1 MKRLGAILI
10 VLVAGLALSFSAWA
24 EIKKAKGSIELS
36 DAAGDSKGEFDVV
49 KLSIASD
56 GKQLKFDVTLREPP
70 GNFAD
75 SVIAVYFDT
84 DNDPQTGA
92 KMYFLDDKK
101 GFGYEYTAKL
111 NACIKYDNGMTAC
124 AGGSDAKVLKRFGA
138 MALYRYKGK
147 TESGKEEIVARI
159 GGKKKAKRIP
169 IKGKVVQGVLD
180 YEDLK
185 AKSGQTIRILI
196 WEANLHDKNKALFP
210 EVLLTLK

>member
-1 MKRLGAILI
+1 MKRLLLIFFIL
-10 VLVAGLALSFSAWA
+10 AAASALAFSASA
-24 EIKKAKGSIELS
+24 EVKKAKGSIELS
-36 DAAGDSKGEFDVV
+36 DPAGDSKNRFDVV
-49 KLSIASD
+49 KLAIVSD
-56 GKQLKFDVTLREPP
+56 GKQIKFDVTLKEPP
-70 GNFAD
+70 GNYAD
-75 SVIAVYFDT
+75 SVIAVYFDM

-92 KMYFLDDKK
+92 KMYFLDDKR
-101 GFGYEYTAKL
+101 GFGYNYTAKL
-111 NACIKYDNGMTAC
+111 NSCIKYDNGMTAC

-185 AKSGQTIRILI
+185 VKSGQTIRILI
-196 WEANLHDKNKALFP
+196 WEADVHDKNKALFP